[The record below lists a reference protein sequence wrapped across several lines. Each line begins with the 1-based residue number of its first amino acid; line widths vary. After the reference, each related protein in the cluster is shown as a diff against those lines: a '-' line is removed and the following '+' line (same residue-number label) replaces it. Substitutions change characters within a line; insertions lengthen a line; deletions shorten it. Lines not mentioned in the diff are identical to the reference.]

1 MDAWTGLFYE
11 PPVHSLFD
19 SAAFNER
26 LFFPGGERSPRP
38 IGAHDR
44 MIEVPGAELHARWH
58 KSVDAKVTIL
68 LFHGNGEVVADY
80 DGAARHFAAAGAE
93 LMVVDFRGYGQ
104 SSGRPTLRDVISDAT
119 GIVRG
124 LSAELRQPLVVM
136 GRSVGSAC
144 AAELYGAGLP
154 MVRGVIWESGSVDL
168 GGLAQRR
175 GLTLPAD
182 EDHSFFDPRPKLRR
196 GTLPLLV
203 LHGAE
208 DAIISV
214 SEGREAA
221 AIAGGSDKTLVVI
234 PERGHNNVASSERY
248 WEAIATFVDRIKE
261 AAG

>member
-1 MDAWTGLFYE
+1 M
-11 PPVHSLFD
+11 HSLFD
-19 SAAFNER
+19 SAAFNDR

-38 IGAHDR
+38 IGALDL
-44 MIEVPGAELHARWH
+44 MITVPGAELHARWH
-58 KSVDAKVTIL
+58 RAAAAQATIL

-93 LMVVDFRGYGQ
+93 LVVVDFRGYGQ
-104 SSGRPTLRDVISDAT
+104 STGTPTLRDAIEDARA
-119 GIVRG
+119 VVQG
-124 LSAELRQPLVVM
+124 LKPELRLPLVVM

-154 MVRGVIWESGSVDL
+154 ELRGVILESGSVDL
-168 GGLAQRR
+168 GGLAERR
-175 GLTLPAD
+175 GLRLPSG

-214 SEGREAA
+214 SEGQEAA
-221 AIAGGSDKTLVVI
+221 AIAGGSDKTLVII
-234 PERGHNNVASSERY
+234 PERGHNNIASSERY
-248 WEAIATFVDRIKE
+248 WEAIASFVGRIK
-261 AAG
+261 G